1 MQLGISRDSPR
12 GASKIVKV
20 LESLAAGCTGKPSFY
35 DEVLASS
42 ILSMSF
48 NSNLRIY
55 VRLGSL
61 QVCVKLPSPFF
72 VFFSFERECMI
83 CQGRRRV
90 QAPAKMPLYKNC

>member
-20 LESLAAGCTGKPSFY
+20 LESLAAGCTGEPSFF

-48 NSNLRIY
+48 NSNLRIAS
-55 VRLGSL
+55 RQFTGM
-61 QVCVKLPSPFF
+61 C
-72 VFFSFERECMI
+72 
-83 CQGRRRV
+83 
-90 QAPAKMPLYKNC
+90 QAPFAFFFFHLKGNA

>member
-20 LESLAAGCTGKPSFY
+20 LESLAAGCTGEPSFF

-72 VFFSFERECMI
+72 FFFFHLK
-83 CQGRRRV
+83 GN
-90 QAPAKMPLYKNC
+90 A